1 MSIDR
6 LRRRVT
12 LALLG
17 IVALPALAQPL
28 LDELRVAVE
37 HERVGPV
44 QRLRARGMVPDA
56 VAKAALGLERDV
68 RNGELV
74 CAIFGRRVE
83 RSARLAE
90 GDRVEITR
98 PLACDPKTARRR
110 RAERNR

>member
-1 MSIDR
+1 MEDDPPGMR
-6 LRRRVT
+6 VEVAWVGGGTEALVT
-12 LALLG
+12 L
-17 IVALPALAQPL
+17 
-28 LDELRVAVE
+28 D
-37 HERVGPV
+37 
-44 QRLRARGMVPDA
+44 VPEGASVDDA